1 MAQKSDNDKQEGQM
15 KTKREQWGSDVED
28 KVTKSTQTKRRKLE
42 NNFTRV
48 VIITNDNVRVN
59 NEDDEGGNDKNTCI
73 ELTLLRAGYLMGPIV
88 CAHDNATS
96 TGSRRSGAGRR
107 THCLPEGWNA
117 LIVVVEV
124 EARERSVQVVDSVL
138 PIELATAG
146 GQSSS
151 RRITMSRSVVV
162 LPTRRSREE
171 LVGRNV
177 EEGSITW
184 CGRPSSR
191 ARSGSRS
198 DRRSFTT
205 QWNVGWI
212 FTNGGGET
220 LVWPDPNG
228 FLGGLKIIDVHPK
241 VRREWRERRGKR
253 RTQVLGLDRTNGLVP
268 VVGKHVDRGTD
279 ALVIPERNITSAR
292 WRVQPSHNASI
303 GWKVRLR

>member
-42 NNFTRV
+42 NDFTRV
-48 VIITNDNVRVN
+48 VIITNNNVRVN
-59 NEDDEGGNDKNTCI
+59 NEDDEGGNDENTCI

-88 CAHDNATS
+88 CAHDNAAS
-96 TGSRRSGAGRR
+96 AGSRRSGAGRR
-107 THCLPEGWNA
+107 TRCLPEGRNA
-117 LIVVVEV
+117 LIVIVEV
-124 EARERSVQVVDSVL
+124 EARKRSIQVVDSVL

-171 LVGRNV
+171 LVGRNI

-184 CGRPSSR
+184 CGCPSSR

-198 DRRSFTT
+198 DR
-205 QWNVGWI
+205 
-212 FTNGGGET
+212 
-220 LVWPDPNG
+220 
-228 FLGGLKIIDVHPK
+228 
-241 VRREWRERRGKR
+241 
-253 RTQVLGLDRTNGLVP
+253 
-268 VVGKHVDRGTD
+268 
-279 ALVIPERNITSAR
+279 
-292 WRVQPSHNASI
+292 
-303 GWKVRLR
+303 